1 MTSPTF
7 GPENLQWV
15 GLAPEVT
22 YGTPIAV
29 PTYFVPAE
37 TPQQTF
43 QQATMVDGALRGNMG
58 TEFQQLRGLRADQLT
73 FKTYF
78 YLDSVY
84 YFFRAALGLPDVLT
98 GSADPYT
105 HKTSLQSGGTGGQP
119 KSTTLF
125 WNDGQGKT
133 FQTAGAQVTDVKV
146 TFTSDGLASLEVT
159 WLGLPSVQ
167 ITPPTNT
174 PTTSVPM
181 PSWNTTITLAGASQ
195 QKYSEIALEVKR
207 DTKMIPAIT
216 GTQAPFAI
224 FCGGC
229 SVSGSFTGVYQGTT
243 DNDLLNDL
251 GNLQP
256 ALTISIAP
264 VGDATHS
271 ITLQLSKVAYDDA
284 QISGNTWMEIKST
297 IKGLT
302 NPVDVAGTGG
312 MSPML
317 VTLTSPISTA
327 I

>member
-7 GPENLQWV
+7 AAENLQWV
-15 GLAPEVT
+15 GLAAETT
-22 YGTPIAV
+22 YGTPIAT
-29 PTYFVPAE
+29 PTLFVPAE
-37 TPQQTF
+37 TPQLTF

-78 YLDSVY
+78 YLDSVFF
-84 YFFRAALGLPDVLT
+84 FFRAALGLPDVKT
-98 GSADPYT
+98 GTSDPYT
-105 HKTSLQSGGTGGQP
+105 HKTSLQSGNNGQP
-119 KSTTLF
+119 QSTTVF
-125 WNDGQGKT
+125 WTDAQGKT
-133 FQTAGAQVTDVKV
+133 WQTPGAQVSDVKV
-146 TFTSDGLASLEVT
+146 TITSDGLASLEVT

-174 PTTSVPM
+174 PTTSIPM
-181 PSWNTTITLAGASQ
+181 PSWNSTITLAGASQ
-195 QKYSEIALEVKR
+195 QKYSEIALEIKR
-207 DTKMIPAIT
+207 DTKMIPTIT
-216 GTQAPFAI
+216 GTQSPFAI

-251 GNLQP
+251 GNIQP
-256 ALTISIAP
+256 VLTVTTAP

-271 ITLQLSKVAYDDA
+271 ISLQLSKVAYDDA
-284 QISGNTWMEIKST
+284 QISGSTWMEIKST

-302 NPVDVAGTGG
+302 NPIDVAGTGG
-312 MSPML
+312 TSPML
-317 VTLTSPISTA
+317 VTLTSPVSTA